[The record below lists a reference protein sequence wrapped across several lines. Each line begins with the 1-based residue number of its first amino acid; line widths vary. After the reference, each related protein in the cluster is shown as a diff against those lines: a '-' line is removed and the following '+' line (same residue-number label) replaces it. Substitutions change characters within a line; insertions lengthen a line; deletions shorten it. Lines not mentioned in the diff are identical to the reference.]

1 MTHADNNIH
10 RAGNPFGR
18 ARLCCLF
25 WLMQNQSGDSNAPDC
40 CTARRNSRGLQD
52 ELIAQRSLAGVVA
65 RALASSTR
73 LPSRVRPRPL
83 ATCRATRRVGGRRT
97 RSNTCC
103 ASLHDFSAFAA
114 TLAILV
120 KPPAGF
126 AGLEPLAGS
135 ATHSDSRLL
144 LPSVVVS
151 ISCCFRAQDMVLM
164 EAVVDVEDSIGIHE
178 PASCS

>member
-1 MTHADNNIH
+1 MTHADNIH

-52 ELIAQRSLAGVVA
+52 ELIAQRSLAGAVA
-65 RALASSTR
+65 RALSRAAARSSR
-73 LPSRVRPRPL
+73 
-83 ATCRATRRVGGRRT
+83 
-97 RSNTCC
+97 
-103 ASLHDFSAFAA
+103 AFAA

-151 ISCCFRAQDMVLM
+151 ISCCFRAQDMALM
-164 EAVVDVEDSIGIHE
+164 EAVVDVGDSIGIHE
-178 PASCS
+178 PASCSSTSCSRTSSWYVPLYRAKRA